1 MTRHFLIII
10 CILFIG
16 CKEEFLL
23 DFGDNEKILV
33 INGSITNEPGPYTV
47 NLSLSSKM
55 VNSDME
61 PYGGCNVKIYD
72 NKGHSELLTEKS
84 AGEYVSD
91 INGIQGEIGTSYKLL
106 VISSDGKEYETTFQ
120 EMQEP
125 IDIDSLYGNVETKE
139 VYDDP
144 VGLKGYQFYVNTK
157 ESPKKENY
165 FLWQISESYEYTA
178 DFTLFAIEDYSGFY
192 LMNQDI
198 LDPNFDH
205 LYRCWETEKVHTI
218 YTAETSSLT
227 SSVINKQKLNFVG
240 ANSRR
245 LSIRYSMNLRQFTIN
260 QEAYLFWKNIE
271 DQISEENP
279 LYASQPGNII
289 GNLIN
294 KQNPDET
301 TFGFF
306 TVASV
311 KERRTFVNRPIDVP
325 ISYEVCFVNIDER
338 TMRDLHD
345 ENGVVYF
352 VLNEDDI
359 MGSIKKSCFDC
370 RNIGGELSKPD
381 FWIE

>member
-1 MTRHFLIII
+1 MIRNFIIII

-23 DFGDNEKILV
+23 DFGDDQKILV
-33 INGSITNEPGPYTV
+33 VNGSITNEPGPYTI

-61 PYGGCNVKIYD
+61 PYGGCNVRIID
-72 NKGHSELLTEKS
+72 NKGNSEILTEKS
-84 AGEYVSD
+84 PGEYVSD
-91 INGIQGEIGTSYKLL
+91 INGIHGEIGTSYKLV

-120 EMQEP
+120 EMLDP
-125 IDIDSLYGNVETKE
+125 IDIESLYSNLETKE

-144 VGLKGYQFYVNTK
+144 LGLKGYQFYVNTK

-165 FLWQISESYEYTA
+165 FLWQISESYEYTV
-178 DFTLFAIEDYSGFY
+178 DFSLYAFEDYMGFHIV
-192 LMNQDI
+192 NQDTTS
-198 LDPNFDH
+198 LFDH
-205 LYRCWETEKVHTI
+205 LNRCWKTEKVHSI

-227 SSVINKQKLNFVG
+227 SSIINKQKLNFVG
-240 ANSRR
+240 ADSRR
-245 LSIRYSMNLRQFTIN
+245 LSIRYSMNLQQFTIN
-260 QEAYLFWKNIE
+260 EDAYLFWKNIE

-279 LYASQPGNII
+279 LYSSQPVNIM

-301 TFGFF
+301 IFGFF

-311 KERRTFVNRPIDVP
+311 KERRTFVNRPLDVP

-338 TMRDLHD
+338 TMRDLKD

-352 VLNEDDI
+352 VFNEDDI

-370 RNIGGELSKPD
+370 RNIGGELTKPG

>member
-1 MTRHFLIII
+1 MIRSFLIII

-23 DFGDNEKILV
+23 DFGDNQKILV
-33 INGSITNEPGPYTV
+33 VDGSITNEPGPYTI
-47 NLSLSSKM
+47 NITQSSK
-55 VNSDME
+55 VINSEKD
-61 PYGGCNVKIYD
+61 PYIGCNVKIID
-72 NKGHSELLTEKS
+72 NKGNSELLTEIS
-84 AGEYVSD
+84 PGEYVTD
-91 INGIQGEIGTSYKLL
+91 INGIQGEIGTSYKLS
-106 VISSDGKEYETTFQ
+106 VVSSDGREYETTFQ

-125 IDIDSLYGNVETKE
+125 LEIDSLYANVETKE
-139 VYDDP
+139 VYGDP
-144 VGLKGYQFYVNTK
+144 LGLKGYQFYVDTK
-157 ESPKKENY
+157 ESPNKENY
-165 FLWQISESYEYTA
+165 FLWQISETYEYTT
-178 DFTLFAIEDYSGFY
+178 DFSLYAIEDYMGFHII
-192 LMNQDI
+192 NQDTASM
-198 LDPNFDH
+198 FDH
-205 LYRCWETEKVHTI
+205 LKHCWESEKVHTI
-218 YTAETSSLT
+218 YTAETSSLN
-227 SSVINKQKLNFVG
+227 SSTINQQKLNFVG
-240 ANSRR
+240 ADSRR

-260 QEAYLFWKNIE
+260 EEAYLFWKNIE

-279 LYASQPGNII
+279 LYSSQPRNIM

-311 KERRTFVNRPIDVP
+311 KERRIFVNRPLDVP

-352 VLNEDDI
+352 VFNEDDI